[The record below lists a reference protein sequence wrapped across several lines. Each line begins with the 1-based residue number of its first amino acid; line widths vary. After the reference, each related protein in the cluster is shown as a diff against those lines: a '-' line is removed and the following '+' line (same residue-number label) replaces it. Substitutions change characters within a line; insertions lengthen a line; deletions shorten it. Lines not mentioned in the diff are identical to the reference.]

1 MNSDNLIKANNL
13 LRKKLTSENQKYYE
27 DLLTYIRG
35 KSTFNRE
42 KDVEQLLLEILHDL
56 IDAQNNG
63 QNAEDYFGKNP
74 QTLADEILQTLPK
87 SFFETFKL
95 ACYILIGYVLLFA
108 TPNIVLPTSNLDF
121 GKLIILGTI
130 SFVFSL
136 VVLWLIGQETYQKNK
151 LIKLASYVLGTIT
164 FAGIVIG
171 SVFLKTPLA
180 ISLPGWYGIGTILVL
195 LTITTMI
202 YTAERKR
209 LPFLIIVYIF
219 IVIDSLLGIGTRI
232 PGLSVF
238 LNQPIPKSTALWVL
252 VIGGPIVALICGFG
266 SCWWYLKKH
275 KN

>member
-219 IVIDSLLGIGTRI
+219 IVIDSLLGIGARI

-238 LNQPIPKSTALWVL
+238 LTQPVPKSTALWVL

-266 SCWWYLKKH
+266 SWWYLKKH
-275 KN
+275 EN

>member
-63 QNAEDYFGKNP
+63 QNAEDYFGNNP

-266 SCWWYLKKH
+266 SWWYLKKH
-275 KN
+275 EN

>member
-266 SCWWYLKKH
+266 SWWYLKNH
-275 KN
+275 EN

>member
-63 QNAEDYFGKNP
+63 QNAEDYFGNNP

-121 GKLIILGTI
+121 GKLIIIGTI

-195 LTITTMI
+195 LTIATMI

-219 IVIDSLLGIGTRI
+219 IVINSLLGIGTRI

-252 VIGGPIVALICGFG
+252 LIGGPIVALICGFG
-266 SCWWYLKKH
+266 SWWYLKKH
-275 KN
+275 EN

>member
-266 SCWWYLKKH
+266 SWWYLKKH

>member
-195 LTITTMI
+195 LTIATMI

-219 IVIDSLLGIGTRI
+219 IVINSLLGIGTRI

-266 SCWWYLKKH
+266 SWWYLKKH
-275 KN
+275 EN

>member
-27 DLLTYIRG
+27 YLLTYIRG

-266 SCWWYLKKH
+266 SWWYLKKH
-275 KN
+275 EN

>member
-164 FAGIVIG
+164 FSGIVIG

-266 SCWWYLKKH
+266 SWWYLKKH
-275 KN
+275 EN

>member
-151 LIKLASYVLGTIT
+151 LIKLSSYVLGTIT

-266 SCWWYLKKH
+266 SWWYLKKH
-275 KN
+275 EN

>member
-63 QNAEDYFGKNP
+63 QNAEDYFGNNP

-195 LTITTMI
+195 LTIATMI

-266 SCWWYLKKH
+266 SWWYLKKH
-275 KN
+275 EN

>member
-74 QTLADEILQTLPK
+74 QTIADEILQTLPK

-108 TPNIVLPTSNLDF
+108 TPNIVLPTSNLDS

-266 SCWWYLKKH
+266 SWWYLKKH
-275 KN
+275 EN

>member
-136 VVLWLIGQETYQKNK
+136 VVLWLIGQETYQKTK

-202 YTAERKR
+202 YTSERKR

-219 IVIDSLLGIGTRI
+219 IVIDSLLGLGTRI

-238 LNQPIPKSTALWVL
+238 LSQPIPKSTALWVL

-266 SCWWYLKKH
+266 SWWYLKKH
-275 KN
+275 EN

>member
-42 KDVEQLLLEILHDL
+42 KDVEQLLLKILHDL

-219 IVIDSLLGIGTRI
+219 IVIDSLLGIGARI

-238 LNQPIPKSTALWVL
+238 LTQPVPKSTALWVL

-266 SCWWYLKKH
+266 SWWYLKKH
-275 KN
+275 EN

>member
-63 QNAEDYFGKNP
+63 QNVEDYFGKNP

-108 TPNIVLPTSNLDF
+108 NPNIVLPTSNLDF

-219 IVIDSLLGIGTRI
+219 IVIDSLLGIGARI

-238 LNQPIPKSTALWVL
+238 LTQPVPKSTALWVL

-266 SCWWYLKKH
+266 SWWYLKKH
-275 KN
+275 EN

>member
-108 TPNIVLPTSNLDF
+108 IPNIVLPTSNLDF

-130 SFVFSL
+130 SFVSSL

-151 LIKLASYVLGTIT
+151 LIKLASYALGTIT

-209 LPFLIIVYIF
+209 LPSLIIVYIF

-252 VIGGPIVALICGFG
+252 VIGVPIVALIGGFG
-266 SCWWYLKKH
+266 SWWYLKKH
-275 KN
+275 EN

>member
-1 MNSDNLIKANNL
+1 MNSNNLIKANNL

-266 SCWWYLKKH
+266 SWWYLKKH
-275 KN
+275 EN

>member
-1 MNSDNLIKANNL
+1 M
-13 LRKKLTSENQKYYE
+13 TSENQKYYE

-63 QNAEDYFGKNP
+63 QNVEDYFGKNP

-108 TPNIVLPTSNLDF
+108 NPNIVLPTSNLDF

-180 ISLPGWYGIGTILVL
+180 ISLPGW
-195 LTITTMI
+195 
-202 YTAERKR
+202 
-209 LPFLIIVYIF
+209 
-219 IVIDSLLGIGTRI
+219 
-232 PGLSVF
+232 
-238 LNQPIPKSTALWVL
+238 LWDWNHSRFAYHHNNDL
-252 VIGGPIVALICGFG
+252 Y
-266 SCWWYLKKH
+266 S
-275 KN
+275 

>member
-108 TPNIVLPTSNLDF
+108 TPNVVLPTSNLDF

-219 IVIDSLLGIGTRI
+219 IVINSLLGIGTRI

-266 SCWWYLKKH
+266 SWWYLKNH
-275 KN
+275 EN

>member
-202 YTAERKR
+202 YTSERKR

-266 SCWWYLKKH
+266 SWWYLKKH
-275 KN
+275 EN

>member
-63 QNAEDYFGKNP
+63 QNAEDYFGNNP

-108 TPNIVLPTSNLDF
+108 TPNVVLPTSNLDF

-266 SCWWYLKKH
+266 SWWYLKKH
-275 KN
+275 EN

>member
-136 VVLWLIGQETYQKNK
+136 VVLWLIGQETYQKTK

-195 LTITTMI
+195 LTITTRI

-238 LNQPIPKSTALWVL
+238 LSQPIPKSTALWVL

-266 SCWWYLKKH
+266 SWWYLKKH
-275 KN
+275 EN

>member
-136 VVLWLIGQETYQKNK
+136 VVLWLIGQETYPKNK

-171 SVFLKTPLA
+171 SVFLKTLLA

-219 IVIDSLLGIGTRI
+219 IVIDSLLGIGARI

-238 LNQPIPKSTALWVL
+238 LTQPVPKSTALWVL

-266 SCWWYLKKH
+266 SWWYLKKH
-275 KN
+275 ENL

>member
-108 TPNIVLPTSNLDF
+108 TPNVVLPTSNLDF

-195 LTITTMI
+195 LTIATMI

-219 IVIDSLLGIGTRI
+219 IVINSLLGIGTRI

-266 SCWWYLKKH
+266 SWWYLKKH
-275 KN
+275 EN

>member
-238 LNQPIPKSTALWVL
+238 LTQPVPKSTALWVL

-266 SCWWYLKKH
+266 SWWYLKKH
-275 KN
+275 EN

>member
-180 ISLPGWYGIGTILVL
+180 ISLPGWYGIGIILVL

-219 IVIDSLLGIGTRI
+219 IVIDSLLGIGARI

-238 LNQPIPKSTALWVL
+238 LTQPVPKSTALWVL

-266 SCWWYLKKH
+266 SWWYLKKH
-275 KN
+275 ENL

>member
-74 QTLADEILQTLPK
+74 QTIADEILQTLPK

-136 VVLWLIGQETYQKNK
+136 VVLWLIGQETYQKTK

-266 SCWWYLKKH
+266 SWWYLKKH
-275 KN
+275 EN

>member
-219 IVIDSLLGIGTRI
+219 IVINSLLGIGTRI

-252 VIGGPIVALICGFG
+252 LIGGPIVALICGFG
-266 SCWWYLKKH
+266 SWWYLKKH
-275 KN
+275 EN

>member
-151 LIKLASYVLGTIT
+151 LIKLASYLLGTIT

-195 LTITTMI
+195 LTIATMI

-219 IVIDSLLGIGTRI
+219 IVINSLLGIGTRI

-266 SCWWYLKKH
+266 SWWYLKKH
-275 KN
+275 EN

>member
-63 QNAEDYFGKNP
+63 QNAEDYFGNNP
-74 QTLADEILQTLPK
+74 QTFADEILQTLPK

-121 GKLIILGTI
+121 GKLIIIGTI

-195 LTITTMI
+195 LTIATMI

-219 IVIDSLLGIGTRI
+219 IVINSLLGIGTRI

-252 VIGGPIVALICGFG
+252 LIGGPIVALICGFG
-266 SCWWYLKKH
+266 SWWYLKKH
-275 KN
+275 EN

>member
-63 QNAEDYFGKNP
+63 QNAEDYFGNNP

-151 LIKLASYVLGTIT
+151 LIKLTSYVLGTIT

-195 LTITTMI
+195 LTIATMI

-219 IVIDSLLGIGTRI
+219 IVINSLLGIGTRI

-252 VIGGPIVALICGFG
+252 LIGGPIVALICGFG
-266 SCWWYLKKH
+266 SWWYLKKH
-275 KN
+275 EN

>member
-136 VVLWLIGQETYQKNK
+136 VVLWLIGQETYQKTK

-202 YTAERKR
+202 YTSERKR

-238 LNQPIPKSTALWVL
+238 LSQPIPKSTALWVL

-266 SCWWYLKKH
+266 SWRYLKKH
-275 KN
+275 EN

>member
-180 ISLPGWYGIGTILVL
+180 IRLPGWYGIGTILVL

-219 IVIDSLLGIGTRI
+219 IVIDSLLGIGARI

-238 LNQPIPKSTALWVL
+238 LTQPVPKSTALWVL

-266 SCWWYLKKH
+266 SWWHLKKH
-275 KN
+275 ENL

>member
-164 FAGIVIG
+164 FPGIVIG

-219 IVIDSLLGIGTRI
+219 IVIDSLLGIGARI

-238 LNQPIPKSTALWVL
+238 LTQPVPKSTALWVL

-266 SCWWYLKKH
+266 SWWYLKKH
-275 KN
+275 EN

>member
-209 LPFLIIVYIF
+209 LPFLIIGYIF

-266 SCWWYLKKH
+266 SWWYLKKH
-275 KN
+275 EN

>member
-108 TPNIVLPTSNLDF
+108 TSNIVLPTSNLDF
-121 GKLIILGTI
+121 GKLTILGTI

-151 LIKLASYVLGTIT
+151 LIKLARYVLGTIT

-266 SCWWYLKKH
+266 SWWYLKKH
-275 KN
+275 EN

>member
-108 TPNIVLPTSNLDF
+108 NPNIVLPTSNLDF

-266 SCWWYLKKH
+266 SWWYLKKH
-275 KN
+275 EN

>member
-108 TPNIVLPTSNLDF
+108 TPNVVLPTSNLDF

-219 IVIDSLLGIGTRI
+219 IVINSLLGIGTRI
-232 PGLSVF
+232 PSLSVF

-266 SCWWYLKKH
+266 SWWYLKKH
-275 KN
+275 EN

>member
-63 QNAEDYFGKNP
+63 QNAEDYFGNNP

-219 IVIDSLLGIGTRI
+219 IVINSLLGIGTRI

-266 SCWWYLKKH
+266 SWWYLKKH
-275 KN
+275 EN

>member
-266 SCWWYLKKH
+266 SWWYLKKH
-275 KN
+275 EN